1 MMPNCKELQNLYIV
15 HFGLYC
21 LIEKSKAPL
30 KTPFDLKWFSLVIWT
45 RGLNRVMNVKNKR
58 KIKPYQ
64 NELDKSD

>member
-21 LIEKSKAPL
+21 LIEKSEAPL